1 MRPNTVRR
9 GMSAG
14 ALLIATT
21 TCAAT
26 LPAAHAEAQRSTTPT
41 LRVADGTLTIG
52 TPARVRGT
60 APNADGRTVVLEHRV
75 RRGAWTRLATGTVA
89 GGRFAFTA
97 AIPASGALRAT
108 VLPLAGTDLAVSA
121 SAASTTNEQGVAIS
135 RAVRVAGKHLDVRAG
150 RRAAVRGSV
159 APATAGVRVAMQVRR
174 GGRWR
179 VVDRDRTAAGGR
191 FRLVDRAV
199 EASSRRVRVVA
210 AGGGGLSAARRP
222 VGRLRVY
229 RTTYASWYGPG
240 LYGQPL
246 GCSGRALQ
254 AGQLGVAHKTLP
266 CGTRVTFRYGGR
278 SVTVRVIDRGPY
290 VGGREYDLTAA
301 TAERLGFHGHGAIL
315 ATR

>member
-21 TCAAT
+21 ACAAT

-60 APNADGRTVVLEHRV
+60 APNADGRSVVLEHRV
-75 RRGAWTRLATGTVA
+75 RRGAWTRFATGTVA

-191 FRLVDRAV
+191 FRLVDRTV

-210 AGGGGLSAARRP
+210 APSGACASTARPTRPGTAPASTGSRSAAAGGPCRR
-222 VGRLRVY
+222 
-229 RTTYASWYGPG
+229 ASSASPTRRCPAAPG
-240 LYGQPL
+240 
-246 GCSGRALQ
+246 S
-254 AGQLGVAHKTLP
+254 
-266 CGTRVTFRYGGR
+266 R
-278 SVTVRVIDRGPY
+278 S
-290 VGGREYDLTAA
+290 A
-301 TAERLGFHGHGAIL
+301 TAGA
-315 ATR
+315 RSPSG